1 MSFEKTLIKLL
12 DWYGFLL
19 QCFYELF
26 IVSKFWMNGLSL
38 ERQKSQFQK
47 KYLHLCFNSQ
57 KPYVFEEEWVWNDMM
72 FLGELFLYTCFFVIL
87 WQMSFCSVFF
97 CLFASLKL
105 TALICGFIIKLRNC
119 LRDDGFLRQL
129 YTIGLLAQFE
139 CLLSTYG
146 KHTLTHIQYA
156 HTLNLDTQWP
166 LNHLL
171 CKLI

>member
-1 MSFEKTLIKLL
+1 MDFHWRDRNHSFIKNI
-12 DWYGFLL
+12 
-19 QCFYELF
+19 F
-26 IVSKFWMNGLSL
+26 ICVSKIHKSL
-38 ERQKSQFQK
+38 TCLEQ
-47 KYLHLCFNSQ
+47 H
-57 KPYVFEEEWVWNDMM
+57 EEEWVWNDMM
-72 FLGELFLYTCFFVIL
+72 FWGELFLYTCFF
-87 WQMSFCSVFF
+87 FCHSLTDTFSVFF

-156 HTLNLDTQWP
+156 HTLNLDTQ
-166 LNHLL
+166 
-171 CKLI
+171 